1 MRVDGKLAF
10 VMRAPYRHSRESGNP
25 ACSIDASKESGTPAS
40 AGVTV
45 SKELP
50 KQAILVVNAMS
61 RRGAEAFEPAKEQLA
76 AAGVELLD
84 AIAVRKPEDM
94 DKTIKAAIARAP
106 MVIVGG
112 GDGSLSSS
120 VDHFVGKDTVFAI
133 LPLGTANSFAKT
145 LGMTGDLDAA
155 VAVIANGRR
164 KRIDLGRID
173 GDYFVNAAALGLSP
187 LIADTVPH
195 KLKKYLGMVGYLIW
209 AARVAF
215 KFRPFRLRL
224 TLDDGTQVKTWA
236 TEARIANGTHHGGVE
251 LVEDQ
256 ELDSGDIVIQAV
268 TGKSLW
274 GLAWSWFTTLFKLR
288 QRKLTTTEW
297 RGQRIGLEAR
307 PRQKISIDGEIAA
320 RTPVT
325 VEVADACLEI
335 AAPREDRAPAKAG
348 A

>member
-1 MRVDGKLAF
+1 MDDKLP
-10 VMRAPYRHSRESGNP
+10 R
-25 ACSIDASKESGTPAS
+25 K
-40 AGVTV
+40 
-45 SKELP
+45 
-50 KQAILVVNAMS
+50 AILVVNAMS
-61 RRGAEAFEPAKEQLA
+61 RRGEEAFEPAKAKLK
-76 AAGVELLD
+76 AAGVDLIE
-84 AIAVRKPEDM
+84 AHAVRDPADM
-94 DKTIKAAIARAP
+94 DKTVKAAIEKAP
-106 MVIVGG
+106 MVIIGG

-120 VDHFVGKDTVFAI
+120 VDHFVDKDTIFAI

-145 LGMTGDLDAA
+145 LGMKTDLDSA
-155 VAVIANGRR
+155 VAVISNGRR
-164 KRIDLGRID
+164 RRIDLGKID

-195 KLKKYLGMVGYLIW
+195 NLKKYLGMVGYLLW
-209 AARVAF
+209 AIRVAF
-215 KFRPFRLRL
+215 KFRPFKLRL
-224 TLDDGTQVKTWA
+224 TLDDGTMVKTWA

-256 ELDSGDIVIQAV
+256 ALDSGDIVIQAV

-307 PRQKISIDGEIAA
+307 PKQKISIDGEIAA
-320 RTPVT
+320 KTPVM
-325 VEVADACLEI
+325 VEVADACIEI
-335 AAPREDRAPAKAG
+335 AAPREIQKA